1 MSKFA
6 CVSPQSLNDNVFSLI
21 GKDWMLI
28 TAGTPQQC
36 NTMTASWGGLGI
48 LWNKPIAIAYVRP
61 QRYTYEFMEQA
72 DTFSLSVLPEDYRE
86 ALQWCGTHSG
96 REEDK
101 FAASGLTVYDA
112 DGVPAVA
119 EARLILVCRKLY
131 AQDMK
136 PELFVDPSLLSHYKA
151 NDFHRQ
157 YIGEVIQVLK
167 AED

>member
-1 MSKFA
+1 MSQF
-6 CVSPQSLNDNVFSLI
+6 VSVAPESLTDNVFSLI

-28 TAGTPQQC
+28 TAGTPDAC
-36 NTMTASWGGLGI
+36 NTMTASWGGMGI

-61 QRYTYEFMEQA
+61 QRYTYELMEQA
-72 DTFSLSVLPEDYRE
+72 DTFTLSVLPEEYRE
-86 ALQWCGTHSG
+86 ALKWCGTHSG

-119 EARLILVCRKLY
+119 QARLILVCRKLY

-136 PELFVDPSLLSHYKA
+136 PELFVDQTLLSHYKA

-157 YIGEVIQVLK
+157 YIGEVVRVLK
-167 AED
+167 AEK